1 MCWPL
6 SVLSHTRTEFKTS
19 LHHRYH
25 SFHCYKKKKSI
36 TFTCIKNVMC
46 LKKTKLHLW
55 GTHGI
60 IILALSENSERE
72 RNLLCFTP
80 SVLKPLLTEI
90 FFRDFLVQGRIKKC
104 TYTADVHPTTNIHC
118 IEQRRSTPHDLQIP
132 KCKYPFIG
140 RVSAR
145 ETP

>member
-1 MCWPL
+1 
-6 SVLSHTRTEFKTS
+6 
-19 LHHRYH
+19 
-25 SFHCYKKKKSI
+25 
-36 TFTCIKNVMC
+36 MC

-72 RNLLCFTP
+72 REFIMFYSLCPETSFNRDF
-80 SVLKPLLTEI
+80 